1 MGGPISS
8 RSLPQS
14 LPIPFKKTG
23 KWGVVTGATDGIGRA
38 YANALAKAG
47 TPATSLDTS
56 VEVDFQPGVGI
67 TEIRINV
74 TGVVEGLD
82 ADGFSA
88 AAHDAKANCPV
99 SKALSAVPIHLQ
111 VR

>member
-1 MGGPISS
+1 MRASDRFHLFLLLSLSPFPFLSSSFSS

-47 TPATSLDTS
+47 AW
-56 VEVDFQPGVGI
+56 I
-67 TEIRINV
+67 
-74 TGVVEGLD
+74 
-82 ADGFSA
+82 GFFFF
-88 AAHDAKANCPV
+88 DC
-99 SKALSAVPIHLQ
+99 
-111 VR
+111 